1 MSPQSAKENEP
12 LTRREP
18 GLERWLRSPGRR
30 RLLIVAGVA
39 LLSGI
44 NTLFVVDTLSA
55 FEGPLEG
62 PFEPWRVF
70 IRRFFDY
77 AWWGL
82 LVEPIAFIG
91 ARVGRIVR
99 AWPIQVLIH
108 VGMAIVIAN
117 AVRMAQSDLAPRIF
131 PSSFLA
137 EPGRPGRGPGEARPA
152 RERGERGERGER
164 SERRGAESRP
174 GEGRESDTPPTSR
187 WRSRAELARR
197 MSTNRR
203 LEVGML
209 AYAALLALGSS
220 VRSFLSQRDQERLSE
235 ELLLRAARLESEL
248 AGARLASLENQLQP
262 HFLFNALH
270 SVGGLVRSGEQ
281 ETAVATLAALGS
293 LLRTSLDQDG
303 ADQVPLHEEID
314 LVEGYLDIERIRL
327 GERLETTIELERG
340 TANASVPT
348 LLLLPLVENAV
359 RYAIAPRT
367 EGGSL
372 LVRAWREESF
382 VFIEVTDDGPGF
394 PEVVIERGEGP
405 EDGRKHIGIANTRAR
420 LSTVY
425 GDEARLT
432 LENRVEGGARIEI
445 RIPVIGENQEV
456 AR

>member
-1 MSPQSAKENEP
+1 
-12 LTRREP
+12 
-18 GLERWLRSPGRR
+18 
-30 RLLIVAGVA
+30 
-39 LLSGI
+39 
-44 NTLFVVDTLSA
+44 
-55 FEGPLEG
+55 
-62 PFEPWRVF
+62 
-70 IRRFFDY
+70 
-77 AWWGL
+77 
-82 LVEPIAFIG
+82 
-91 ARVGRIVR
+91 
-99 AWPIQVLIH
+99 
-108 VGMAIVIAN
+108 
-117 AVRMAQSDLAPRIF
+117 
-131 PSSFLA
+131 
-137 EPGRPGRGPGEARPA
+137 
-152 RERGERGERGER
+152 
-164 SERRGAESRP
+164 
-174 GEGRESDTPPTSR
+174 
-187 WRSRAELARR
+187 
-197 MSTNRR
+197 
-203 LEVGML
+203 ML